1 MEFIENVLTVETQ
14 FITSQKLPERSG
26 KVLQ

>member
-1 MEFIENVLTVETQ
+1 MEFIENVETQ

-26 KVLQ
+26 KGLI